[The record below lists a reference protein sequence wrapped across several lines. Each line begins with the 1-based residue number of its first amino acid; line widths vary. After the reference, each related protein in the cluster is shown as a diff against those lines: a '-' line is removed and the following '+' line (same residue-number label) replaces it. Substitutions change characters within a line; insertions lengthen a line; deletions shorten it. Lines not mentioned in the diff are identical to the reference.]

1 MHQGILL
8 PILAQL
14 GLVRELIIMYTTLQ
28 SVWDELSAE
37 GGPFEINEI
46 LVRGSPM
53 KIFKSAPPS
62 LREIWLASAIHGDR
76 DYLVYEDQRWSY
88 TEVHRMVGSIAAWMA
103 NQNLAQGDRVA
114 IALRNYPEWMIC
126 YWAAV
131 ASGLTVVG
139 MNAWWIETQALR
151 YPRLR

>member
-1 MHQGILL
+1 M
-8 PILAQL
+8 
-14 GLVRELIIMYTTLQ
+14 RELIIMYTTLQ

-88 TEVHRMVGSIAAWMA
+88 TE
-103 NQNLAQGDRVA
+103 
-114 IALRNYPEWMIC
+114 
-126 YWAAV
+126 
-131 ASGLTVVG
+131 
-139 MNAWWIETQALR
+139 
-151 YPRLR
+151 